1 MKHKFQDPMLKQ
13 VARFL
18 IELDTS
24 KSPDSQYAIPEC
36 ETLTSR
42 TSDYGVVLN
51 EEFLASLTDIANKES
66 VRRGKPVG
74 ILGGELAYHP
84 EVLDAVLEPLLTSER
99 V

>member
-1 MKHKFQDPMLKQ
+1 M
-13 VARFL
+13 
-18 IELDTS
+18 
-24 KSPDSQYAIPEC
+24 
-36 ETLTSR
+36 
-42 TSDYGVVLN
+42 LN